1 MYATSPYAAAA
12 RRYGY
17 APMVAVGAD
26 PAAPDTRTLTQKAS
40 DFLNAQNSVIPV
52 KNMYIVGGAAVLGIG
67 LYAGWF
73 GGRRRR
79 H

>member
-26 PAAPDTRTLTQKAS
+26 PAAEPTLTDKVKN
-40 DFLNAQNSVIPV
+40 FLNAQNSLLGVQN
-52 KNMYIVGGAAVLGIG
+52 KWIVGGAAVVGIG

>member
-26 PAAPDTRTLTQKAS
+26 APDPNSFTEKAKA
-40 DFLNAQNSVIPV
+40 FLSAQNSVIPV
-52 KNMYIVGGAAVLGIG
+52 KNGYIVGGALVLGVG

-73 GGRRRR
+73 GKKRRRY
-79 H
+79 